1 MTGRDALKEELQRR
15 GATKAQLNSKLIPWM
30 LEIFSE
36 GREEYI
42 RLYELDR
49 EIDDAERKI
58 KRLNADRLEAER
70 ELRQLRESAKKE
82 RQSLQEFKE
91 ELEARIAK
99 FEESLANCESEEGR
113 DAMRTAQLFIDAT
126 DVVTKYDN
134 TAYIIGLAS
143 ILSNGKVGAMETL
156 NKINKRLPSPPK
168 MDDIFWTI

>member
-1 MTGRDALKEELQRR
+1 MTGREALKEELQRR

-82 RQSLQEFKE
+82 RQSLQEFRE
-91 ELEARIAK
+91 ELEAR
-99 FEESLANCESEEGR
+99 EVGNTLSR
-113 DAMRTAQLFIDAT
+113 DVDALCRF
-126 DVVTKYDN
+126 N
-134 TAYIIGLAS
+134 LIIREDIVAS
-143 ILSNGKVGAMETL
+143 KILSNQLKNNADHKKQNL
-156 NKINKRLPSPPK
+156 NHRYITS
-168 MDDIFWTI
+168 FTILS